1 MLKSEHYLK
10 FQIRIWMNTDMP
22 VQVDGE
28 PWMQLAGQVVV
39 CRSALQVRS
48 KVIAFFLV
56 YRMMLQNLNRN
67 HYVLKKIEKI

>member
-1 MLKSEHYLK
+1 
-10 FQIRIWMNTDMP
+10 MNTDMP

-48 KVIAFFLV
+48 KVKVFFEWIEHVIKLK
-56 YRMMLQNLNRN
+56 LESL
-67 HYVLKKIEKI
+67 VLKKNEKNAAD